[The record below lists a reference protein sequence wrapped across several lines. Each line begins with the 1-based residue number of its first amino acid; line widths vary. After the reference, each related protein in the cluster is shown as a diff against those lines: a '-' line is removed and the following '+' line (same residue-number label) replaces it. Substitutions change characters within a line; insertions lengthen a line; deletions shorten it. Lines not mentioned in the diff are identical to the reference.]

1 MGKSYFYGET
11 WGNHAT
17 SVSDGLSGRIVAVS
31 GSDPGSTFHYPG
43 SIEVRLFDIRCTT
56 NPTYGSILCV
66 SSFGPAHTHKKW
78 GLKNQNFRFSKFH
91 HFRFEFFHFFGRSS
105 VTNGYNPEI
114 FSALITP
121 R

>member
-31 GSDPGSTFHYPG
+31 GSDPGSTFRYPG
-43 SIEVRLFDIRCTT
+43 SIEVRLFDIRCAPSFTFAFFS
-56 NPTYGSILCV
+56 P
-66 SSFGPAHTHKKW
+66 SSQ
-78 GLKNQNFRFSKFH
+78 LMM
-91 HFRFEFFHFFGRSS
+91 SS
-105 VTNGYNPEI
+105 STAAAAVW
-114 FSALITP
+114 

>member
-1 MGKSYFYGET
+1 MNTLENAFLQFIDSCLYSSQQVEMGKNYFYEKI

-56 NPTYGSILCV
+56 KQY
-66 SSFGPAHTHKKW
+66 
-78 GLKNQNFRFSKFH
+78 
-91 HFRFEFFHFFGRSS
+91 
-105 VTNGYNPEI
+105 
-114 FSALITP
+114 
-121 R
+121 